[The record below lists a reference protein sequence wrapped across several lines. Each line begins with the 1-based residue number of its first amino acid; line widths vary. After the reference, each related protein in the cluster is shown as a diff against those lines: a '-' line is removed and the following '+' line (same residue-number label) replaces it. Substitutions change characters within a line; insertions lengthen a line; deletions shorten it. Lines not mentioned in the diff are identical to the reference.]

1 MNESQQNAINFNRE
15 VISGSKEINNFLS
28 TSGQVAPVFHTHFID
43 MESGKNGIAN
53 LIAKILTENDA
64 VFPRDIENTELRSIV
79 IASAMLTS
87 EIMEQVEEQF
97 KCDSKRYPRSTI
109 ENYLSV
115 FMFRTTGKHLSSVK
129 VGKIQLT
136 KTEDA
141 NRKCAKPRCKWYLI
155 AE

>member
-1 MNESQQNAINFNRE
+1 MNETQQNAINFNRE
-15 VISGSKEINNFLS
+15 VISGSKDINNFLS
-28 TSGQVAPVFHTHFID
+28 ASGKVAPVFHTHFTD

-53 LIAKILTENDA
+53 LIAKILIENDA
-64 VFPRDIENTELRSIV
+64 VFPRDIENTELRSIA

-87 EIMEQVEEQF
+87 EIMAQVEEQF
-97 KCDSKRYPRSTI
+97 KCGSNRYPQATI

-115 FMFRTTGKHLSSVK
+115 FMFRQTGKHLSKVK

-136 KTEDA
+136 KTEDVS
-141 NRKCAKPRCKWYLI
+141 RKCPKPRCKWYLI